1 MSSPRVSILI
11 PTRNAERELARLLP
25 AIERQQ
31 VSGGFELVVVDSAST
46 DRTTELLRGAG
57 AHVEH
62 IDVTD
67 FRHGGTRNR
76 LARTA
81 RGSFLVF
88 LSQDAVPQG
97 EDFLERLLAPFSDS
111 RVAGCTARVLPHEDD
126 DPLTTRTVL
135 EAPEAFPQSEVRRLD
150 GPTAYDSM
158 SPAERASI
166 LRFNNVASA
175 IRASVLEQIPF
186 PDEPFGED
194 SAWAGRALT
203 AGWRLAFVA
212 EAVVRHAHR
221 YSPSQA
227 FERYRMDAA
236 FQRRV
241 HGHRLRT
248 GLWDVLRGI
257 AYEVVSDVR
266 FVARH
271 RAGWHHL
278 LRSPALRCGQ
288 ILGQWRGSR
297 GAHGGSQRS
306 GA

>member
-1 MSSPRVSILI
+1 MRAPRVSILI
-11 PTRNAERELARLLP
+11 PTRNAERALARLLP
-25 AIERQQ
+25 AIARPE
-31 VSGGFELVVVDSAST
+31 VSGGLELVVVDSAST
-46 DRTTELLRGAG
+46 DRTTDLLRGAG
-57 AHVEH
+57 ARVER
-62 IDVTD
+62 IALSD

-76 LARTA
+76 LARSA

-97 EDFLERLLAPFSDS
+97 EDFVERLLAPFCDE

-135 EAPEAFPQSEVRRLD
+135 DAPEALSESEIRRLE

-158 SPAERASI
+158 SPAERARV

-175 IRASVLEQIPF
+175 MRASVLEQIPF

-194 SAWAGRALT
+194 SAWAGRVLT
-203 AGWRLAFVA
+203 AGWSLAFVA
-212 EAVVRHAHR
+212 DAVVRHAHR
-221 YSPSQA
+221 YSPSEA
-227 FERYRMDAA
+227 FERYRVDAA

-241 HGHRLRT
+241 HGYRLRT

-266 FVARH
+266 FVARR

-288 ILGQWRGSR
+288 ILGQWSGSR
-297 GAHGGSQRS
+297 GVHGGSDRS

>member
-1 MSSPRVSILI
+1 MSVPRVSILI
-11 PTRNAERELARLLP
+11 PTRNAERELERLLP
-25 AIERQQ
+25 AIERLQ
-31 VSGGFELVVVDSAST
+31 VSDGVELVVVDSDST
-46 DRTTELLRGAG
+46 DRTRSLLREAG
-57 AHVEH
+57 ARVEQ
-62 IDVTD
+62 ISVAD

-76 LARTA
+76 LADAA
-81 RGSFLVF
+81 RGTFLVF

-97 EDFLERLLAPFSDS
+97 EDFIEQLLAPFSDPQ
-111 RVAGCTARVLPHEDD
+111 VAGCTARVLPHEGD

-135 EAPEAFPQSEVRRLD
+135 EAPEARAESEVRRID

-158 SPAERASI
+158 SPPERARI

-175 IRASVLEQIPF
+175 IRASVLEEIPF
-186 PDEPFGED
+186 PDVPFGED

-203 AGWRLAFVA
+203 AGWSLAFVA
-212 EAVVRHAHR
+212 DAVVRHAHR

-227 FERYRMDAA
+227 FDRYRVDAA

-241 HGHRLRT
+241 HGYRLRT

-266 FVARH
+266 FVARR

-288 ILGQWRGSR
+288 IFGQWRGSR
-297 GAHGGSQRS
+297 GAYGDSDRS

>member
-1 MSSPRVSILI
+1 MSDPRVSILI
-11 PTRNAERELARLLP
+11 PTRNAERDLARLLP
-25 AIERQQ
+25 ALERQV
-31 VSGGFELVVVDSAST
+31 VSGGLELVVVDSASE
-46 DRTTELLRGAG
+46 DRTRELLRRAG
-57 AHVEH
+57 ARVEQ
-62 IDVTD
+62 ISLTD

-76 LARTA
+76 LAGAA

-97 EDFLERLLAPFSDS
+97 EDFLERLLAPFSDPQ
-111 RVAGCTARVLPHEDD
+111 VAGCTARVLPHEGD

-135 EAPEAFPQSEVRRLD
+135 EAPEACTESEIRRLD
-150 GPTAYDSM
+150 GPSAYDAM
-158 SPAERASI
+158 SPAVRARF
-166 LRFNNVASA
+166 LRFSNVASA

-186 PDEPFGED
+186 PDVPFGED

-203 AGWRLAFVA
+203 AGWSLAFVA
-212 EAVVRHAHR
+212 DAVVHHAHR

-227 FERYRMDAA
+227 FQRYRVDAA
-236 FQRRV
+236 FQCRV
-241 HGHRLRT
+241 HGYRLRT
-248 GLWDVLRGI
+248 GLWDVFRGI

-266 FVARH
+266 FVVH
-271 RAGWHHL
+271 QRAGWLHL

-297 GAHGGSQRS
+297 PAHGSFDRS